1 MAVNGI
7 VGANYMIS
15 QLGRSYEE
23 MVCIRAAVVNVI
35 RNCPGGDPGYRC
47 GGCTELWNSLDS
59 SPRYKFITERL
70 TIQDAKRSGLL
81 VGDLPAIYNNNT
93 GICEHIAYYVGD
105 HTVNGE
111 VFDVIHSS
119 YTRGKVCWTKLGNG
133 FTHVLRHKL
142 IRGVPASSGNTGG
155 NSSGNQGGN
164 EIVNILYTATVAT
177 AGGALN
183 LRSAAAVR
191 RGNVIAQIPFGETVS
206 VVQENGEWSKVVYGN
221 ATGYVSAQYLKKAG
235 SGNSGTSSD
244 GASVPGDGGYGVFI
258 RCNSLAEA
266 QAMAAAL
273 AACSVSGSN
282 D

>member
-1 MAVNGI
+1 MGQIKVEKNAGGI
-7 VGANYMIS
+7 EGLCVIEPSVHGDQRGYFMETYNQKDMEEAGLTMKFVQDNQSCSTKGVLRGLHFQINY
-15 QLGRSYEE
+15 
-23 MVCIRAAVVNVI
+23 
-35 RNCPGGDPGYRC
+35 P
-47 GGCTELWNSLDS
+47 
-59 SPRYKFITERL
+59 
-70 TIQDAKRSGLL
+70 QDKL
-81 VGDLPAIYNNNT
+81 VR
-93 GICEHIAYYVGD
+93 V
-105 HTVNGE
+105 VNGE

-155 NSSGNQGGN
+155 DSSGNQGGN

-206 VVQENGEWSKVVYGN
+206 VVQENGEWSKVIYGN
-221 ATGYVSAQYLKKAG
+221 ATGYVSAQYLKKAD
-235 SGNSGTSSD
+235 SGNSGASSG

-273 AACSVSGSN
+273 AACSVFGSN